1 MKRLFLGSAAVLLL
15 CGALASKPVG
25 ACPINQT
32 CNPVLCN
39 NSCIAKGDDSGS
51 CTGACGLC
59 KCLF

>member
-25 ACPINQT
+25 ACPINTRCVATQ
-32 CNPVLCN
+32 CDS
-39 NSCIAKGDDSGS
+39 SCIAQGYGGGT
-51 CTGACGLC
+51 CQGVCGLC